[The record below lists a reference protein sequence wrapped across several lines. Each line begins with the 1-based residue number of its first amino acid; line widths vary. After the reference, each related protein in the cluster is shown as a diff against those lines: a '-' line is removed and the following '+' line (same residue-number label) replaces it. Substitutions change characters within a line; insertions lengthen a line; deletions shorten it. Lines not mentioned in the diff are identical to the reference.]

1 LPETFKDRSA
11 IDAVFG
17 LDSVASM
24 EAALAEMDT
33 PWAAHTLKVLQSR
46 SPLMLHVV
54 LEQIRKARTM
64 TLAEDLRM
72 ERDMVYQCF
81 NWRSGTES
89 ETVEG
94 IRALAVDK
102 DHQPKWNPPLIS
114 GVTPGMVAQFFKSP
128 WAPDMHPLAHLS

>member
-1 LPETFKDRSA
+1 
-11 IDAVFG
+11 
-17 LDSVASM
+17 
-24 EAALAEMDT
+24 
-33 PWAAHTLKVLQSR
+33 
-46 SPLMLHVV
+46 
-54 LEQIRKARTM
+54 M

-114 GVTPGMVAQFFKSP
+114 GVTPDMVAQFFKSP